1 MNQIEL
7 KDAGIEQAAMIA
19 NISRTTFEE
28 TFGPHNTVEDMQ
40 LFLQEQFTIDKLIK
54 EVGIP
59 GHRHVIAYSDD
70 IPAGYLFI
78 KYHSDALLQNEPA
91 LEISRIYCLQSF
103 QGQGI
108 GKSLMQEALMDAY
121 RKKLKWVWL
130 GVWEEN
136 TRALAFYQSF
146 GFSSFSKTAFL
157 LGNDIQQDWL
167 MKCKIE
173 QNQ

>member
-54 EVGIP
+54 EVGIS
-59 GHRHVIAYSDD
+59 GHRHVIAYFDD

-78 KYHSDALLQNEPA
+78 KYHSHVLLQNEPA
-91 LEISRIYCLQSF
+91 LEISRIYCLQKF
-103 QGQGI
+103 QGEGV

-121 RKKLKWVWL
+121 KKKLTWVWL

-136 TRALAFYQSF
+136 TKALAFYQSF
-146 GFSSFSKTAFL
+146 GFTSFSKRAFL